1 MLLTQL
7 IDQPFGLTNSQ
18 KTLKRQKRKSN
29 VERTSTEEHTRISP
43 ERFLGQHVAS
53 SFSDHQIER
62 EISPRKWCSR
72 LPGSVVHDLST
83 VPTVA
88 PSHEARVPLTETFT
102 SSTDSKIRDG
112 AKYEESDTRRRM
124 SPNSGPKRLRELLE
138 QPGII
143 RSLGAH
149 DVFTAL
155 IVEQAGFETVFIG
168 GFGTSASMLGLPDLN
183 FLTMSEMAEAVRR
196 MATRVCIPVI
206 ADGDTGYGDL
216 HNVQRTVEAF
226 EAAGASGILLED
238 QVMPKRCGHFAN
250 KRVIPS
256 EEMVLKIKAAVKAK
270 SDPDFVIFART
281 DARQMNGLD
290 DAIDRVNRC
299 CDSGADIAFI
309 EAPESRAEL
318 EEIPKR
324 VKHPLFVNM
333 LTGGVTPI
341 LSVKELEQL
350 GYKIVV
356 CPIESLMVCARAMR
370 DLCEAWKNTGR
381 VDKLATQAMSFAEVK
396 KLLGVEEFLKLRE
409 RL

>member
-1 MLLTQL
+1 M
-7 IDQPFGLTNSQ
+7 S
-18 KTLKRQKRKSN
+18 LK
-29 VERTSTEEHTRISP
+29 
-43 ERFLGQHVAS
+43 
-53 SFSDHQIER
+53 
-62 EISPRKWCSR
+62 
-72 LPGSVVHDLST
+72 
-83 VPTVA
+83 
-88 PSHEARVPLTETFT
+88 
-102 SSTDSKIRDG
+102 
-112 AKYEESDTRRRM
+112 
-124 SPNSGPKRLRELLE
+124 SGPKRLRELLQ

-143 RSLGAH
+143 CSLGAH

-183 FLTMSEMAEAVRR
+183 FLTMSEMADAVRR
-196 MATRVCIPVI
+196 MAARVCIPVI
-206 ADGDTGYGDL
+206 ADADTGYGDL

-226 EAAGASGILLED
+226 EAAGASGLLLED
-238 QVMPKRCGHFAN
+238 QVMPKRCGHFAD
-250 KRVIPS
+250 KRVISS

-281 DARQMNGLD
+281 

-318 EEIPKR
+318 EEIVRR

-370 DLCEAWKNTGR
+370 NLCDAWKNTGR
-381 VDKLATQAMSFAEVK
+381 VDELAAQAMSFAEVK
-396 KLLGVEEFLKLRE
+396 ELLGVEKFLKLRE